1 MSVKT
6 IFGVILIL
14 VSPILSRLGCM
25 GTGVAV
31 AAPAFAL
38 GIMLIS
44 IGLGKPWI
52 LEYSLYIGIIFVII
66 EFIRQLVISIVERH
80 KTKKN
85 TEINDRNKAEI
96 LGQIN
101 RSIFWMSVMIV
112 GAIGVLLIMYFLH
125 HAGRRS

>member
-44 IGLGKPWI
+44 SRNIGRNQQIYI
-52 LEYSLYIGIIFVII
+52 LDVSYDS
-66 EFIRQLVISIVERH
+66 
-80 KTKKN
+80 
-85 TEINDRNKAEI
+85 
-96 LGQIN
+96 
-101 RSIFWMSVMIV
+101 RSYRST
-112 GAIGVLLIMYFLH
+112 AYNVLPA
-125 HAGRRS
+125 HAGGR